1 MTVLQRGQ
9 TREMSPDE
17 VRHPPREHPGTARGK
32 KGINRFGRAK
42 DARGRIS
49 ELSGGGFPLHPGGGV
64 LGQLG
69 GIPEVELLFD
79 LLTVILDG
87 FDAEM
92 EFRRDFL
99 GLFPAANQLKD
110 LEFAIAQSFNRGY
123 LEIGLPA
130 NLLL

>member
-1 MTVLQRGQ
+1 
-9 TREMSPDE
+9 MSPDE

-32 KGINRFGRAK
+32 KGINRF
-42 DARGRIS
+42 GRIS

-99 GLFPAANQLKD
+99 GLLPAAYQLKN
-110 LEFAIAQSFNRGY
+110 LQFAVAETFHRGF